1 MRTTL
6 AAVVGALCLIAVGCS
21 EAEPAT
27 EDATE
32 FCAQLGRAAGPAGT
46 LSQLDDL
53 SDPDRVDQAVAEL
66 RALIDVAPPSVRED
80 VQVAIG
86 GFEELV
92 VALEA
97 PDNRTAAQVLADLE
111 EQIAEA
117 GAAAGR
123 LGDYAQS
130 ECGIVLNPTPTP
142 VPTPTG
148 TEEDLRPA

>member
-1 MRTTL
+1 MRKTL
-6 AAVVGALCLIAVGCS
+6 AALVGALSLIAVGCS

-32 FCAQLGRAAGPAGT
+32 FCSELRRTAGPAGA
-46 LSQLDDL
+46 LEQLEDL
-53 SDPDRVDQAVAEL
+53 NDPDSVDGAVDQL
-66 RALIDVAPPSVRED
+66 RGLVDVAPPSVRED
-80 VQVAIG
+80 VEVAVT

-97 PDNRTAAQVLADLE
+97 PDNRTPAQVLADLE
-111 EQIAEA
+111 ERLAEA

-123 LGDYAQS
+123 LESYARSQ
-130 ECGIVLNPTPTP
+130 CGIVLNPTPTP
-142 VPTPTG
+142 VPTPGG